1 MSEKTQAAPES
12 DQVDLIGQ
20 IINRG
25 LEKIDAPTQ
34 TEPAEAAPGPQ
45 PPSDSKQ
52 KDDGAAPQA
61 ANRRNRP
68 SAVYLYLLILFG
80 AALLMLLLAYFVQR
94 RNSENA
100 YSDLQNSTNSSREEL
115 LAQIRELE
123 EKNEELN
130 VNLSILQQR
139 YDAKER
145 SANDIV
151 NQLTHNSQE
160 ALYSWESFWQLE
172 SYYQS
177 GNYLICGVI
186 LIRQTQVFNNFTYST
201 PRVVQKRYDEIVR
214 AVVDEGIL
222 DEDYQQ
228 HLDDYRW
235 MLEVMF

>member
-1 MSEKTQAAPES
+1 MSEKPQAARE
-12 DQVDLIGQ
+12 DEQEDLIGQ
-20 IINRG
+20 IINQG
-25 LEKIDAPTQ
+25 LKKINTPAQTSIEEEASDLESPAASEPEDAG
-34 TEPAEAAPGPQ
+34 EAAS
-45 PPSDSKQ
+45 PSDRKKKS
-52 KDDGAAPQA
+52 
-61 ANRRNRP
+61 
-68 SAVYLYLLILFG
+68 STVYLYLLILFG
-80 AALLMLLLAYFVQR
+80 AALLMLMLAYFVQR

>member
-1 MSEKTQAAPES
+1 MSEKPQAAPEC

-25 LEKIDAPTQ
+25 LEKIDAPAQ
-34 TEPAEAAPGPQ
+34 TKPAEAAPGPQ

-52 KDDGAAPQA
+52 KDDGAASQA

-123 EKNEELN
+123 EKNEKLN

-160 ALYSWESFWQLE
+160 ALYSWESFWHLE